1 MPRSKGWRD
10 RGERSLHGSQ
20 IGDVIAEV
28 MRRPE
33 FARGIPIGTLL
44 EAWPDVVGP
53 RLAAESTPISLDQR
67 VLVIAVTSGPW
78 GSQVRFMVD
87 EIRRRADALL
97 GEGSIE
103 RVTVVVRPES
113 VGPAGG
119 PPGAPIDHPR
129 GGPRTT
135 PGGPPAGS

>member
-10 RGERSLHGSQ
+10 RGERSLRESE
-20 IGDVIAEV
+20 IGEIIAEV

-33 FARGIPIGTLL
+33 FSRGIPIGTLL

-67 VLVIAVTSGPW
+67 VLVVAVTSGPW

-87 EIRRRADALL
+87 EIRRRAEALL
-97 GEGSIE
+97 GAGSVE
-103 RVTVVVRPES
+103 RVTVIVRPES
-113 VGPAGG
+113 VGPAT
-119 PPGAPIDHPR
+119 PPGP
-129 GGPRTT
+129 
-135 PGGPPAGS
+135 